1 MKNSTITR
9 GGVCKSLPYSPY
21 VFTYVHNGIAV
32 NLFFSSKLHLEK
44 FTKNRKKNYVMIYND
59 IYRRYKYGI
68 DCTFLSD
75 FNLYRKVETRG
86 FYIKYGDNVL
96 KCDSNIKL

>member
-1 MKNSTITR
+1 MKNNLTR
-9 GGVCKSLPYSPY
+9 GGICKDLTKSPF
-21 VFTYVHNGIAV
+21 VFTYVHNGKPV
-32 NLFFSSKLHLEK
+32 NLFFSSKLHLDK

-59 IYRRYKYGI
+59 IYKRYKYGI

-86 FYIKYGDNVL
+86 FYIQYDNNVFN
-96 KCDSNIKL
+96 CDSNIKL